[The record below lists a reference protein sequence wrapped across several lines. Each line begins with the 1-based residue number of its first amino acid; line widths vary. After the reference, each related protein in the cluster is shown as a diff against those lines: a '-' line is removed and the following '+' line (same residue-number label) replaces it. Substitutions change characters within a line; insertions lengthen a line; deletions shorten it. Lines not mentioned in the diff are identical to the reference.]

1 MSKNARKKQKGIDGQ
16 GSSKR
21 SVTTCIDYSA
31 PKQLIAAYGEWVN
44 TQICNGWK
52 GYFVT
57 FMFDQ
62 LSGGERAIRAQI
74 LKQVEQFYSTL
85 VTRVERKPRSLAR
98 QPFLPKLIACL
109 DLPKGTRHVWN
120 LEDVVVNDGW
130 HLHAIVLIPRQSRLQ
145 TGLIKHIRAHSHC
158 YIHEFSRIRKIHI
171 KRIENRPLHVTDYVL
186 KFMKRDG
193 SVQDDLLI
201 LPKTLTELSAA

>member
-1 MSKNARKKQKGIDGQ
+1 MSKNAEKRKEFDRQ

-21 SVTTCIDYSA
+21 SVTTRIDYSA
-31 PKQLIAAYGEWVN
+31 PKLLIAAYGDWVKK
-44 TQICNGWK
+44 QISRGWK
-52 GYFVT
+52 GYLAT

-62 LSGGERAIRAQI
+62 LSGGEKAIRAQI

-85 VTRVERKPRSLAR
+85 VTRVERKPRSVAR

-109 DLPKGTRHVWN
+109 DLPKGTGYVWT

-130 HLHAIVLIPRQSRLQ
+130 HLHAIVLIPGTSRLQ
-145 TGLIKHIRAHSHC
+145 TGLIKHIREHSHC
-158 YIHEFSRIRKIHI
+158 YIHEFSRIRKIHV
-171 KRIENRPLHVTDYVL
+171 KRIKNRPLHVTDYVL
-186 KFMKRDG
+186 KRMKRDG

-201 LPKTLTELSAA
+201 LPKTLTELSAE